1 MSFAHAS
8 PIMYPPLDCSADSAM
23 TSHRPKCSAGITPRI
38 SYRENARLLP
48 QFFALAERAAMPVCC
63 FSFSCS
69 PSVYRRKVEPWQAE
83 PQQSQA
89 TQSQTDERR
98 FVPIYTTAG
107 PRGRQQPTPE
117 SFYYSAVKRLNITR
131 RRMLDALLGSGCL
144 KYYLSAKRFTQS
156 SISSGMEYLSG
167 SKRTVLE
174 RSSDSGAGGVTP
186 VRRAVSSMHSNSSS
200 SFLPVSAG

>member
-1 MSFAHAS
+1 MHA
-8 PIMYPPLDCSADSAM
+8 YCL
-23 TSHRPKCSAGITPRI
+23 
-38 SYRENARLLP
+38 
-48 QFFALAERAAMPVCC
+48 
-63 FSFSCS
+63 SFSRSRSVRRC
-69 PSVYRRKVEPWQAE
+69 PSAALFFHARRACTDEKSNHGKSNHSKVK
-83 PQQSQA
+83 SLLRQA

-117 SFYYSAVKRLNITR
+117 SFYYSAEKHLNITR

>member
-1 MSFAHAS
+1 
-8 PIMYPPLDCSADSAM
+8 MYPLFDCPADSE
-23 TSHRPKCSAGITPRI
+23 TKGSSPKRSAGIMPRV
-38 SYRENARLLP
+38 SKNEYHVLSLSFPHPQSALRCMSTALVFHVRGVCCDARLLLC
-48 QFFALAERAAMPVCC
+48 FFM
-63 FSFSCS
+63 
-69 PSVYRRKVEPWQAE
+69 QAE

-174 RSSDSGAGGVTP
+174 RSSDSGEGGVTP

>member
-1 MSFAHAS
+1 
-8 PIMYPPLDCSADSAM
+8 M
-23 TSHRPKCSAGITPRI
+23 TSHRPKCSAGTTPRI

-48 QFFALAERAAMPVCC
+48 QFFALAERAAMPIYC

-117 SFYYSAVKRLNITR
+117 SFYYSAEKRLNITR

-144 KYYLSAKRFTQS
+144 KYYLSAKAQRIVRQRMPKVLLIGESKKYFTCRRSALRSRASPQAWNTYRDQS
-156 SISSGMEYLSG
+156 GRSWSAA
-167 SKRTVLE
+167 RT
-174 RSSDSGAGGVTP
+174 A
-186 VRRAVSSMHSNSSS
+186 VRAALRR
-200 SFLPVSAG
+200 